1 MTWLADTATSYDT
14 VASSYAEFVSGALE
28 EQPYLKAALTLFAAQ
43 VDGPA
48 VDVGCGPGHFTA
60 YLASLGVDAS
70 GIDLSPAMIDLARRA
85 HPELPFEVGSMTDL
99 ALPDA
104 SVGGVLASWSL
115 IHIPDDDIP
124 GVLGHFRRVL
134 RPGGLLMIGYHVG
147 AETRLKTQGYGGH
160 PMRVRIHLRQPWWL
174 ARRVRKAGFTVE
186 AEWLLRPEAATP
198 QAILF
203 ARAGNDRR
211 S

>member
-14 VASSYAEFVSGALE
+14 VAESYADFVSDALE
-28 EQPYLKAALTLFAAQ
+28 KEPYLKAALTLFATQ
-43 VDGPA
+43 LDGPA

-70 GIDLSPAMIDLARRA
+70 GVDLSPGMVDLARRS
-85 HPELPFEVGSMTDL
+85 HPQLRFEVGSMTDL

-104 SVGGVLASWSL
+104 SVAGVLASWSL
-115 IHIPDDDIP
+115 IHIPDESVP
-124 GVLGHFRRVL
+124 AALGHFHRVL

-147 AETRLKTQGYGGH
+147 AGTRLKTEGYGGH
-160 PMRVRIHLRQPWWL
+160 PMRVNVHLRQPWWL
-174 ARRVRKAGFTVE
+174 ASEVRKAGFTIE
-186 AEWLLRPEAATP
+186 AEWSLNTENKVP

-203 ARAGNDRR
+203 ARTADEG
-211 S
+211 

>member
-28 EQPYLKAALTLFAAQ
+28 EQPYLKAALTLFASR

-70 GIDLSPAMIDLARRA
+70 GIDLSPGMIDLARRA
-85 HPELPFEVGSMTDL
+85 HPGLRFEVGSMTDL
-99 ALPDA
+99 ALPEA
-104 SVGGVLASWSL
+104 SVAGVLASWSL
-115 IHIPDDDIP
+115 IHVPDESVP
-124 GVLGHFRRVL
+124 VTLGHFHRVL
-134 RPGGLLMIGYHVG
+134 RPGGLLTIGYHVG
-147 AETRLKTQGYGGH
+147 AGTRLKTEGYGGH
-160 PMRVRIHLRQPWWL
+160 PMRVNIHLRQPWWL
-174 ARRVRKAGFTVE
+174 ARRVRDAGFTVE
-186 AEWLLRPEAATP
+186 AEWLLRPGAEVP

-203 ARAGNDRR
+203 A
-211 S
+211 SK